1 MVGNPSHFGMRG
13 REEVRLGI
21 RWSQIVVLERRGEG
35 CWWGGMEASLRGF
48 HVEEIHLLELIKI

>member
-1 MVGNPSHFGMRG
+1 MGG

-21 RWSQIVVLERRGEG
+21 RDGPALWCCRGEEKAV
-35 CWWGGMEASLRGF
+35 GGRMEASLRGF